1 MRYLVIFFFLLLSS
15 NSFAF
20 ELVEIHFTKGT
31 VKHVYQ
37 VKSDRAKS
45 VLLLREGKRKPQVR
59 KISQGAAED
68 LIAEANRIVWKSA
81 YRKPASQKKC
91 SDYLTISID
100 RAKPETV
107 CQENR
112 LATAHAY
119 GFMNKLSQIIEK

>member
-1 MRYLVIFFFLLLSS
+1 MRYLMIFFFLLLSS
-15 NSFAF
+15 SSFAF
-20 ELVEIHFTKGT
+20 EFVEIQFKKGT

-37 VKSDRAKS
+37 IESNKTKSSLSLK
-45 VLLLREGKRKPQVR
+45 EGKKALQL
-59 KISQGAAED
+59 KIISQGAAED
-68 LIAEANRIVWKSA
+68 LISEANRIVWKSA
-81 YRKPASQKKC
+81 YRKPAAQKKC

-100 RAKPETV
+100 KTKPEMV